1 MRAACGC
8 VLLLIACG
16 NDSASTGDSGADGTA
31 PEPSPPAEP
40 IQLAQAE
47 HWALADAARDPF
59 AQFASDRVRCDSAAV
74 QPEGT
79 WVEVSTL
86 TCNYA
91 TLVFTF
97 AAAAP
102 AGSTI
107 RGEVAWSTLAA
118 VDPAVA
124 TLAFALPERELW
136 MYEVPIP
143 GQANLVT
150 VEFSLP
156 QAVSAGDALYFHVRN
171 HGYNSWQL
179 SPLTLTLP

>member
-1 MRAACGC
+1 MRLIVMRLACAC
-8 VLLLIACG
+8 ALLLIGCG
-16 NDSASTGDSGADGTA
+16 NDAGPGAPPT
-31 PEPSPPAEP
+31 PMPPAEP
-40 IQLAQAE
+40 LQLAQAE
-47 HWALADAARDPF
+47 NWALADAATDPF
-59 AQFASDRVRCDSAAV
+59 AQLATDRIRCDSAAV

-86 TCNYA
+86 DCNYA

-102 AGSTI
+102 AGSVI

-118 VDPAVA
+118 IDPAVA
-124 TLAFALPERELW
+124 TLAFALFASELW
-136 MYEVPIP
+136 TYDVAIP

-150 VEFSLP
+150 VEFALP
-156 QAVSAGDALYFHVRN
+156 DAVSIGDPLYFHVRN

-179 SPLTLTLP
+179 SPLLLAPAP

>member
-1 MRAACGC
+1 MCTALVRTAFGC
-8 VLLLIACG
+8 ALLLLACG
-16 NDSASTGDSGADGTA
+16 NEPAGDGTA

-47 HWALADAARDPF
+47 SWALANATDDPF
-59 AQFASDRVRCDSAAV
+59 AQFASDRLRCDSAAV

-86 TCNYA
+86 SCNYA

-97 AAAAP
+97 AAPAP
-102 AGSTI
+102 AGSVV

-118 VDPAVA
+118 IDPAVA

-136 MYEVPIP
+136 TYEVPIP

-156 QAVSAGDALYFHVRN
+156 QAMSAGDTLYFHVRN

-179 SPLTLTLP
+179 SPLTLLAPR